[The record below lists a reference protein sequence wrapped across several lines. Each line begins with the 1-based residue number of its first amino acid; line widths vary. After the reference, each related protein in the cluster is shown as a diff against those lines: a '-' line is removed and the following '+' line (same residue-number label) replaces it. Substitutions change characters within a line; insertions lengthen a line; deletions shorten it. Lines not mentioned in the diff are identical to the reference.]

1 LKSRPGRGH
10 ARGLSGSPTRLCGL
24 LDDYRRSDRRPLIKE
39 GHGAQRDVHAAVGST
54 CNVGPWTVDGA
65 PGSVVNEV
73 TAIVVEHRVLHP
85 GAGVPVGAAL
95 WPGRDELIRG
105 VLRLDSIRLCV
116 LSVTTISLPSAF
128 AAGAGVGAV
137 TIGLAVAV
145 GSAGTGGAV
154 AAATDGARVADG
166 VGSSATG
173 SGVGK

>member
-1 LKSRPGRGH
+1 M
-10 ARGLSGSPTRLCGL
+10 
-24 LDDYRRSDRRPLIKE
+24 
-39 GHGAQRDVHAAVGST
+39 
-54 CNVGPWTVDGA
+54 
-65 PGSVVNEV
+65 NEV

-116 LSVTTISLPSAF
+116 LSVTTINLPSAF
-128 AAGAGVGAV
+128 AAGAGVGDV

-145 GSAGTGGAV
+145 GSAGTGGTV